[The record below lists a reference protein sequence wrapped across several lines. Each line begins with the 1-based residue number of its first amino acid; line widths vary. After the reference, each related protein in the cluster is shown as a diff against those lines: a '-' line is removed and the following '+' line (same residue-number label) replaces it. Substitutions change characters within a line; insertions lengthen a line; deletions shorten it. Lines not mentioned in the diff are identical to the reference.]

1 MLLRQK
7 LSAMLMHL
15 LASSLLVGSILAIVL
30 FAWYPPPYFQAL
42 DAWNVVKL
50 LIGIDLILGPI
61 LTFIVFRPKKPTLV
75 MDLSVIAAV
84 QLAALFYGAGV
95 VYQERPSFMVFSGN
109 RFEIFARRDVD
120 LGQLT
125 DPQLAEKP
133 LRGPRL
139 LVAPMPD
146 DPAARAQLIGD
157 MLAGKQASLH
167 FEPMFW
173 KPFDEGRELA
183 IAEAQ
188 PLARLAAI
196 DGDAARRV
204 ARATK
209 RHAGGEQAL
218 GYIAMTGRGR
228 HLAVLVDLG
237 TGRPVDIVDVD
248 PRRARSPA
256 PAHGGQRVAAP

>member
-1 MLLRQK
+1 
-7 LSAMLMHL
+7 
-15 LASSLLVGSILAIVL
+15 V
-30 FAWYPPPYFQAL
+30 
-42 DAWNVVKL
+42 
-50 LIGIDLILGPI
+50 DLIFGSNAELRAIAEVYASADGGEE
-61 LTFIVFRPKKPTLV
+61 FVRDF
-75 MDLSVIAAV
+75 IAAWTKV
-84 QLAALFYGAGV
+84 MTAD
-95 VYQERPSFMVFSGN
+95 
-109 RFEIFARRDVD
+109 RFD
-120 LGQLT
+120 L
-125 DPQLAEKP
+125 
-133 LRGPRL
+133 
-139 LVAPMPD
+139 
-146 DPAARAQLIGD
+146 
-157 MLAGKQASLH
+157 
-167 FEPMFW
+167 
-173 KPFDEGRELA
+173 

>member
-1 MLLRQK
+1 MLT
-7 LSAMLMHL
+7 HL
-15 LASSLLVGSILAIVL
+15 IVSMLLVGTVVAAVM
-30 FAWYPPPYFQAL
+30 FAWYPPPYFQAM

-75 MDLSVIAAV
+75 LDLSVIAAI
-84 QLAALFYGAGV
+84 QLAALFYGTTV
-95 VYQERPSFMVFSGN
+95 VYQERPHFMVFSGN
-109 RFEIFARRDVD
+109 RFEVFARLDVD

-125 DPQLAEKP
+125 DPQLAKKP

-139 LVAPMPD
+139 LVAPLPD
-146 DPAARAQLIGD
+146 DPTARMQLISD

-173 KPFDEGRELA
+173 KPFDEGQALA

-188 PLARLAAI
+188 PLAELAAI
-196 DGDAARRV
+196 GEEAARRV
-204 ARATK
+204 ARVAT

-218 GYIAMTGRGR
+218 GYIPMTGRGR
-228 HLAVLVDLG
+228 DLAVVVDLA

-248 PRRARSPA
+248 PQRARSSA
-256 PAHGGQRVAAP
+256 PAHGGQRVASP

>member
-1 MLLRQK
+1 
-7 LSAMLMHL
+7 
-15 LASSLLVGSILAIVL
+15 VGAVGGPTGVYEGRDRATGELKWTGTPV
-30 FAWYPPPYFQAL
+30 
-42 DAWNVVKL
+42 
-50 LIGIDLILGPI
+50 DLIFGSNSELRAVAEVYASDDGGEKFVRDFVAAW
-61 LTFIVFRPKKPTLV
+61 TKVMTPTA
-75 MDLSVIAAV
+75 STS
-84 QLAALFYGAGV
+84 ALFYGAGV